1 MKIKISLFYKF
12 VIIMVIL
19 AVVPLGVVGML
30 LINVNESA
38 LQNAILELHT
48 SLATSLSEKID
59 DYITSLK
66 SKLSFIITSQK
77 VLDMSW
83 AGKQVLLQSL
93 LEANSDFVDISIVDN
108 KGNELIKV
116 VNEKLEK
123 NPSLMNHLADQTFQG
138 AIKGKPEISPV
149 YYSEHQPRINVAYP
163 FGENQVIFVVLSL
176 QKLWDSIYKTS
187 IGTTGLAFLVDDKGR
202 IIAHPQ
208 IVNEEKFTD
217 VSGLEI
223 IKAALSGQIVGSKEY
238 TDNKNVEMI
247 GAYAPVKTMNWGLIV
262 QQNKTDAYWSVI
274 VMRRKA
280 LFAVLLTSIGAALI
294 GLLLA
299 RTLSGPVLK
308 LIRGAEK
315 ISQGDFSGTVE
326 VRTHDEMQT
335 LADTFNLMTGR
346 LKEYNELQIDRIIAE
361 RSKTAAV
368 IYSISDGLIMTDFT
382 GKIMLLNQPA
392 RKLLNIKETDIE
404 ERDLFAYINN
414 EQLKNVLKEIIEK
427 KEETIVREISLSGEN
442 PVKTIRSTADTVV
455 TEKGKK
461 LGVVTVLHDITLEKE
476 IESMKED
483 FMSSITHDLRSPM
496 TSIRGFLEV
505 LLGGSAGELSGQ
517 QKEFLGIIDNS
528 SKRLLDMIND
538 ILDVAKL
545 ESGRMDLMLEEVDFN
560 EMICKILKELQPLVS
575 KGKISLVSQGLD
587 DLQKVMAD
595 YSLLER
601 VIINLVGNAIKFTPP
616 EKNITILGEN
626 LEDKI
631 KISIIDTG
639 EGIPSDYVEKVFD
652 KFQQVTQGKKKR
664 KGTGLGLTIC
674 RYVIESH
681 KGKIWAESE
690 FGKGS
695 TFTFWIPKNLR
706 KDDNGEVIV

>member
-1 MKIKISLFYKF
+1 
-12 VIIMVIL
+12 
-19 AVVPLGVVGML
+19 
-30 LINVNESA
+30 
-38 LQNAILELHT
+38 
-48 SLATSLSEKID
+48 
-59 DYITSLK
+59 
-66 SKLSFIITSQK
+66 
-77 VLDMSW
+77 
-83 AGKQVLLQSL
+83 
-93 LEANSDFVDISIVDN
+93 
-108 KGNELIKV
+108 
-116 VNEKLEK
+116 
-123 NPSLMNHLADQTFQG
+123 
-138 AIKGKPEISPV
+138 
-149 YYSEHQPRINVAYP
+149 
-163 FGENQVIFVVLSL
+163 
-176 QKLWDSIYKTS
+176 
-187 IGTTGLAFLVDDKGR
+187 
-202 IIAHPQ
+202 
-208 IVNEEKFTD
+208 
-217 VSGLEI
+217 
-223 IKAALSGQIVGSKEY
+223 
-238 TDNKNVEMI
+238 
-247 GAYAPVKTMNWGLIV
+247 
-262 QQNKTDAYWSVI
+262 
-274 VMRRKA
+274 
-280 LFAVLLTSIGAALI
+280 
-294 GLLLA
+294 
-299 RTLSGPVLK
+299 
-308 LIRGAEK
+308 
-315 ISQGDFSGTVE
+315 
-326 VRTHDEMQT
+326 
-335 LADTFNLMTGR
+335 
-346 LKEYNELQIDRIIAE
+346 
-361 RSKTAAV
+361 
-368 IYSISDGLIMTDFT
+368 
-382 GKIMLLNQPA
+382 
-392 RKLLNIKETDIE
+392 
-404 ERDLFAYINN
+404 
-414 EQLKNVLKEIIEK
+414 
-427 KEETIVREISLSGEN
+427 
-442 PVKTIRSTADTVV
+442 
-455 TEKGKK
+455 
-461 LGVVTVLHDITLEKE
+461 
-476 IESMKED
+476 
-483 FMSSITHDLRSPM
+483 M

-595 YSLLER
+595 YSLIER

>member
-123 NPSLMNHLADQTFQG
+123 NPSLMNHLADQTVQG

-163 FGENQVIFVVLSL
+163 FGENQVIFIVLSL

-208 IVNEEKFTD
+208 MVNEEKFTD
-217 VSGLEI
+217 VSELEI
-223 IKAALSGQIVGSKEY
+223 VKAALSGQIVGSKEY

-595 YSLLER
+595 YSLIER

>member
-123 NPSLMNHLADQTFQG
+123 NPSLMNHLSDQTFQG

-163 FGENQVIFVVLSL
+163 FGENQVIFIVLSL

-208 IVNEEKFTD
+208 MVNEEKFTD
-217 VSGLEI
+217 VSELEI
-223 IKAALSGQIVGSKEY
+223 VKAALSGQIVGSKEY

-595 YSLLER
+595 YSLIER